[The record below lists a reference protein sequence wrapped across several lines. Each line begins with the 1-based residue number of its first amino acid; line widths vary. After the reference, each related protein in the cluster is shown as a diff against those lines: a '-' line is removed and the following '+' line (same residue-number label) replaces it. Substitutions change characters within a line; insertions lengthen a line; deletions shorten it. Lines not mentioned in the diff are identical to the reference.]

1 MKVLNYLL
9 LFSYCLY
16 IIFPVMILL
25 HSAIKMMISTPTLL
39 VFNKDKLT
47 LSSPIKI
54 FYLRWLNFNL
64 LMLFLVCRI
73 PCVLVDFW
81 SRSKISYCWKK
92 VMIILLISSYLSHN
106 IWEEVQV
113 KLKFAFVQWITWLL
127 CNTTFVTQAVRRK
140 KKKSCPGNNSCSC
153 CQHQC
158 CFLSR
163 NVCAIYTVVGEPSR
177 SLLSAALG
185 VLALGKVD
193 FCYRSFS
200 KLLIAT

>member
-47 LSSPIKI
+47 LSSPIEI

-113 KLKFAFVQWITWLL
+113 KLKFTFVQWITWLL

-140 KKKSCPGNNSCSC
+140 KKNPVLGITAAPVANTSAVFSAEMYVLFTQRWESHPGPYW
-153 CQHQC
+153 
-158 CFLSR
+158 
-163 NVCAIYTVVGEPSR
+163 A
-177 SLLSAALG
+177 LLLVSWLW
-185 VLALGKVD
+185 GKVD